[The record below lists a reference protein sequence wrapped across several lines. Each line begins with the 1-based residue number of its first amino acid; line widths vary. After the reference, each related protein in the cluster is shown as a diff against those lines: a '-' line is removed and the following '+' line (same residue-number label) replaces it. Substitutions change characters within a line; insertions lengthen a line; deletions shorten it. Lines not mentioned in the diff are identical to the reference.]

1 MTNSVP
7 TAELRLTVAKFLEL
21 SYRQKEGLTSQLFR
35 QQGNLKLTVDQ
46 SGNATLSGN
55 AGVVAFSASESL
67 RSIGV
72 SVRAVTVLMTVDGD
86 GLIHYNASFRL
97 GINTL
102 MVRGAID
109 VEKLIT
115 TCSGILCRAARAMRN
130 RPAQI
135 DRELSEALEN

>member
-46 SGNATLSGN
+46 SGNAILSGN

-72 SVRAVTVLMTVDGD
+72 SVRGVTVLMTVDGD

-135 DRELSEALEN
+135 DRELREALEN